1 MSFGFDEE
9 IGGSRSALPLASHLY
24 KRYGKDGVALI
35 LDEGFTGVDDAY
47 GTSFA
52 RFGMAEK
59 GAISLEMSV
68 LMPGGHS
75 SVPTRH
81 TAIGTLALLLVELEK
96 YPDIPALAEGNPMLS
111 YLDCAAD
118 FGDMDKKTAGRV
130 KDPRQWQS
138 LGEEL
143 AEEDDII
150 RAFLAT
156 TQAETMIAGGVKL
169 NALPEVS
176 SHFFL
181 PQTATFERITSLLS
195 PLVASLNLTFSVSG
209 SHASVANSV
218 VRLDVIKGSEIEPA
232 PLTPAVGPAFE
243 LMSGTVKD
251 VWSDAVVSPSGMVGT

>member
-24 KRYGKDGVALI
+24 QRYGKDGVALI

-181 PQTATFERITSLLS
+181 PRASIDRLYLPSSLLPRSITASRSS
-195 PLVASLNLTFSVSG
+195 PRRLRPLSESPPSSV
-209 SHASVANSV
+209 
-218 VRLDVIKGSEIEPA
+218 
-232 PLTPAVGPAFE
+232 PLSPPST
-243 LMSGTVKD
+243 
-251 VWSDAVVSPSGMVGT
+251 SPSPSLDRTPPSPTVWYDWMSSRDRRSSLRR